1 MSMHLA
7 SLLSFL
13 LTMTGVNL
21 MHAQVKDGFT
31 LVKREGSVSI
41 YEKWV
46 NYPGANP
53 PVKSREMKAEFY
65 YHNSIYAGLR
75 LLRNESMIT
84 KWQGHVSE
92 FKIYP
97 QRDTATWH
105 EYSYHDIP
113 WPVSDQDHFMEY
125 KISVHRPGMLVVS
138 FRSKVNNTL
147 APLRKGASRMILN
160 GTWTL
165 EEIAPGKVKATYLV
179 LSKPADIPRIF
190 TDPVVRNN
198 IVTTMQQFISILEKK
213 V

>member
-1 MSMHLA
+1 MTFA
-7 SLLSFL
+7 SLLSVL
-13 LTMTGVNL
+13 VTMTGANL
-21 MHAQVKDGFT
+21 LHAQEKDGFT
-31 LVKREGSVSI
+31 LVKREGVVSI

-65 YHNSIYAGLR
+65 YHNSIYAGLD
-75 LLRNESMIT
+75 LLRNEGMIT
-84 KWQGHVSE
+84 KWQSHVSE
-92 FKIYP
+92 YKIYT

-105 EYSYHDIP
+105 EYSYHDVP

-125 KISVHRPGMLVVS
+125 KIATNRPGMMVIS
-138 FRSKVNNTL
+138 FRSKVSNTL

-165 EEIAPGKVKATYLV
+165 EEAGPGKVKATYKV

-213 V
+213 A